1 MESIFRVW
9 SDSFPDGQRIPEGFA
24 FAKISSTPD
33 EHTVPAGN
41 RNPQIAWSSPPAGTK
56 SLILLCTDHDVP
68 ADFSS
73 ANKEGCTLP
82 ADAPRTDFHHWV
94 LVDISP
100 EESCIDP
107 GTLSKGFVTH
117 GKKGPACANGMRQGL
132 NDYTKAFAD
141 DPEVR
146 GKYYG
151 YDGPCPPWND
161 LRPHGYVFTLYAVDF
176 PLLQLSGPITA
187 EDVLEAMKGHI
198 LASGSVTGMY
208 SLNPEVANKL

>member
-1 MESIFRVW
+1 
-9 SDSFPDGQRIPEGFA
+9 
-24 FAKISSTPD
+24 
-33 EHTVPAGN
+33 
-41 RNPQIAWSSPPAGTK
+41 
-56 SLILLCTDHDVP
+56 
-68 ADFSS
+68 
-73 ANKEGCTLP
+73 
-82 ADAPRTDFHHWV
+82 
-94 LVDISP
+94 
-100 EESCIDP
+100 
-107 GTLSKGFVTH
+107 
-117 GKKGPACANGMRQGL
+117 MRQGL

-176 PLLQLSGPITA
+176 PLLPLSGPFTA